1 MAQRGTEAQERDANK
16 GALLIIAFVCVS
28 FCVLAG
34 FVAWVAG

>member
-1 MAQRGTEAQERDANK
+1 MARRGPEAHESDVDK

-34 FVAWVAG
+34 FVVWVAG